1 MSDNDY
7 LIKGEMYQY
16 NLGWLIQELLSFK
29 QDLATAIDLKTIK
42 YADPIQWDITT
53 QYPANTVV
61 VDPKSGTAYMS
72 KVPVPAGVELTNT
85 SYWVVVFNYQDI
97 YNRIMD
103 GVAFNDRDQDYATKD
118 LLVNDLVWYAG
129 DLYRVT
135 RAIPT
140 GSKYI
145 PGTNLI
151 KTSIESLLARYYGR
165 DRTAQVANDTI
176 NVSGDYTLNAGDIAE
191 TADNITIKTDEL
203 HVDSDN
209 PITYGNPTD
218 MSNGFKSIQLKTAT
232 GNIYN
237 VLVDAGTNFTKC
249 VNTAADL
256 TTIKESGIARTL
268 GFYTVND
275 GGGADYLITEFDSA
289 VDNITTFAA
298 GNGLK
303 AFLIPSD
310 ITFLSVGGRGD
321 KSDETARI
329 TAFLKYT
336 ASFRIPAI
344 FPEGKEYGFKTV
356 YMPSYAHIVN
366 HGTFYALSN
375 DSSFYNKDSYDSVT
389 PAYSAN
395 HDICFEGGIVNMR
408 ADEISNMTVTPFRM
422 MHGSDITISDV
433 EIKNIPGYHAIE
445 LIGCQNAKIC
455 NVRFNNHVPN
465 SAATE
470 HSDFESIIQ
479 IEAPAGEVGQSG
491 AYPFDMT
498 PCNNIII
505 DGCVFKSD
513 DSQYNIN
520 TGIESQQLVTS
531 AETYYH
537 ENITIKNC
545 LFENLLKACIMPYRW
560 KNCSISNNRAYN
572 IGLSFVRRL
581 SPGISIKDGI
591 ISNNTA
597 YNLGTTITDERSD
610 DFAIL
615 LSSSSDV
622 RIVNNFFDTSTV
634 GVLAVISASTVDFI
648 GNITNNLA
656 TLTGNMFF
664 LDSADDIICNCINN
678 IIDGT
683 HATGQKSSLASL
695 PPDNKVFNG
704 IFANNVINNM
714 MFQYRDTKLTSNT
727 DLLYEG
733 SAYTQEIPLSK
744 PVSSYSGIV
753 IVFKFGTT
761 TTYSLNLPL
770 YDNIKDSVSNTFN
783 NDATSVLLL
792 KDSVIIDLNAAKITH
807 NHEMFAITIDGA
819 NSKKEGQTPASYI
832 YRVYGIK
839 GNK

>member
-1 MSDNDY
+1 MLDKDY
-7 LIKGEMYQY
+7 LIEGDMYQY
-16 NLGWLIQELLSFK
+16 NLRWLIQELLSFK

-129 DLYRVT
+129 NLYRVT

-165 DRTAQVANDTI
+165 DRTAQVSNDTI

-191 TADNITIKTDEL
+191 TADNITVKTKDL
-203 HVDSDN
+203 HIDSDN
-209 PITYGNPTD
+209 PITYGDPVDAN
-218 MSNGFKSIQLKTAT
+218 NGFKTIQLKNAA
-232 GNIYN
+232 GSVYN
-237 VLVDAGTNFTKC
+237 VLVDAGTIFSKC
-249 VNTAADL
+249 VDTVADL
-256 TTIKESGIARTL
+256 STIKERSIVSTL

-275 GGGADYLITEFDSA
+275 GGGANYLVMESDTA
-289 VDNITTFAA
+289 VDDITAFTA

-303 AFLIPSD
+303 AFLIPYD
-310 ITFLSVGGRGD
+310 VTFLSAGGKGD
-321 KSDETARI
+321 KSDETDRI
-329 TAFLKYT
+329 IAFLKY
-336 ASFRIPAI
+336 ASDYRIPAI

-356 YMPSYAHIVN
+356 YVPSYAYIVN

-395 HDICFEGGIVNMR
+395 HDICFKGGLINMR
-408 ADEISNMTVTPFRM
+408 ANEISNMTVTPFRM

-445 LIGCQNAKIC
+445 LIGCQNVKIR
-455 NVRFNNHVPN
+455 NVRFNNHMPN
-465 SAATE
+465 
-470 HSDFESIIQ
+470 SDFESIIQ

-513 DSQYNIN
+513 DPQYNIN
-520 TGIESQQLVTS
+520 AGIESQQLATS

-545 LFENLLKACIMPYRW
+545 LFENILKACIMPYRW
-560 KNCSISNNRAYN
+560 KNCAITNNKAVN

-581 SPGISIKDGI
+581 SSGISIDGGI
-591 ISNNTA
+591 ISNNSA
-597 YNLGTTITDERSD
+597 YNLGTTITDVNSS

-615 LSSSSDV
+615 LSSSNV
-622 RIVNNFFDTSTV
+622 RIVHNIFDTSTV
-634 GVLAVISASTVDFI
+634 GVLAVISASTIDFAN
-648 GNITNNLA
+648 NITNNMA
-656 TLTGNMFF
+656 TLTYNMFY
-664 LDSADDIICNCINN
+664 LDSAHDIVCNCIGN

-683 HATGQKSSLASL
+683 HATTGEKSSLASL

-704 IFANNVINNM
+704 IFADNIVTNI
-714 MFQYRDTKLTSNT
+714 MFQYRDAKLTSNT

-761 TTYSLNLPL
+761 TYSLNLPL
-770 YDNIKDSVSNTFN
+770 YDDIKDSVSNMFN

-792 KDSVIIDLNAAKITH
+792 KDSVIVDLSISKITH
-807 NHEMFAITIDGA
+807 NHEMFAVTIDGA